1 MRTPTSESAGDL
13 SGSEGMTVL
22 EEMGLVM
29 RSVPGPRASV
39 EDVARWYERKAH
51 LLEHIA
57 ADGAADVRGTLR
69 QADAAHRR
77 AMDLLATRS
86 R

>member
-1 MRTPTSESAGDL
+1 MRTQTSESAGDL
-13 SGSEGMTVL
+13 AALEGMSVL
-22 EEMGLVM
+22 EEMGEVM
-29 RSVPGPRASV
+29 RAIPGPRASV

-57 ADGAADVRGTLR
+57 ADGAADVSRTLR

-77 AMDLLATRS
+77 AMNLLAGGS